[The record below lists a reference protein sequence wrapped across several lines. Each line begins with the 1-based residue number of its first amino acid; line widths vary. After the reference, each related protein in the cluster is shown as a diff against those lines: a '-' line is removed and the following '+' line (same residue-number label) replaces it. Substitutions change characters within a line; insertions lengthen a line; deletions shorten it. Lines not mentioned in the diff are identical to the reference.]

1 MYDFDIDI
9 YLIFFIFLGENMV
22 PEQTDEA
29 EAGGPR
35 HARCGVFGTDCF
47 AAGDVISAPRHE
59 RTARA
64 PLLPRACTA
73 AGSCATNAAT
83 AAPPPP
89 AAVCSCYF

>member
-1 MYDFDIDI
+1 
-9 YLIFFIFLGENMV
+9 MV

-29 EAGGPR
+29 EARGSG
-35 HARCGVFGTDCF
+35 HARSGLFCADCF

-73 AGSCATNAAT
+73 ADSCTTNAAT
-83 AAPPPP
+83 AAPPPD
-89 AAVCSCYF
+89 AVCSCYF